1 MRPAEPLQTLA
12 RTCLRALVTHDLPML
27 ESVAL
32 PHPGLATLLDNAPN
46 NAAPPANRDAI
57 FAELD
62 NLQMFT
68 APIFD
73 DQQLL
78 TVYFRGS
85 LHLLIATPTPDGTFR
100 LDLRWWI
107 AAAQP
112 RSEREETA
120 RAYYYYLLTS
130 NLEGLQALS
139 IDTRGLE
146 MLCERQSPSGEHG
159 QLEHVAQTMALVEL
173 APGDSYPTP
182 RGVEK
187 VDERHAKAGLTVL
200 LGLTPEG
207 LMPFV
212 MKQIDGKWKCS
223 PANYIM
229 AAALARGGKIT
240 PA

>member
-12 RTCLRALVTHDLPML
+12 RTCLRALVLRDEEML
-27 ESVAL
+27 ASVAL
-32 PHPGLATLLDNAPN
+32 PHPDLSTLLTAG
-46 NAAPPANRDAI
+46 APPDRDAVE
-57 FAELD
+57 AELD
-62 NLQMFT
+62 NLQMFA
-68 APIFD
+68 APLFH

-85 LHLLIATPTPDGTFR
+85 LHLLVAAPTPDGTHR

-107 AAAQP
+107 SAARP
-112 RSEREETA
+112 RSERDETA
-120 RAYYYYLLTS
+120 RAFYYHLVTG
-130 NLEGLQALS
+130 NLDGLQALS

-146 MLCERQSPSGEHG
+146 VLCERPAPGGEHG

-173 APGDSYPTP
+173 APGESYPTP

-212 MKQIDGKWKCS
+212 MKQVDGAWKCS

-229 AAALARGGKIT
+229 AVILARGGTIT

>member
-12 RTCLRALVTHDLPML
+12 RTCLRALVHHDLAML
-27 ESVAL
+27 ASVAL
-32 PHPGLATLLDNAPN
+32 PHPGLPTLLTQSAPT
-46 NAAPPANRDAI
+46 ADRGAI
-57 FAELD
+57 AAELD

-68 APIFD
+68 APLFQ

-85 LHLLIATPTPDGTFR
+85 LHMLVATPTPDGTYR

-112 RSEREETA
+112 RSERDATA

-139 IDTRGLE
+139 IDSRGLE
-146 MLCERQSPSGEHG
+146 MLCERPAPSGEHG

-173 APGDSYPTP
+173 APGDAYPTP

-212 MKQIDGKWKCS
+212 MKQVDGTWKCS
-223 PANYIM
+223 PANYIL
-229 AAALARGGKIT
+229 AAVLARGGTIT